1 MGLDEL
7 LSQAMGQLQAGELGA
22 AQGLVERALLLDP
35 EHSES
40 WCLLGK
46 IARDG
51 GRLGDAVAAYE
62 QAAAFDPGHVGCRTS
77 LGNIYRNMSMPE
89 AAIHWHGEALA
100 LRPNELILNLNH
112 LFVLPIVAR
121 STQQIEQLRQRC
133 LEGLWQLEDRQQSLD
148 FGDYP
153 MSHHPYY
160 LIYHNCDDR
169 AVLEAYARLIRAQL
183 PRLEARSPAPRPP
196 TGRRRIGFL
205 SGFFFAH
212 SNSRAFEGLIRD
224 LDRCRFEVV
233 LIHLSSSHQDQ
244 VRDRLDASADQVLL
258 LSGNLTKAARQLQ
271 ALELHLL
278 FFTDIGMH
286 PTAMLL
292 ACYRLAPV
300 QVTGWGVPQTSGL
313 MTVDHYIS
321 GELVESEEADQQ
333 YSEHLVRL
341 PGLPCCYLA
350 ANLEPAI
357 HGRDYFFLP
366 EDVPLFGCLQSF
378 WKLHP
383 DFDDVLEQI
392 AQRVPQAWFVF
403 VEAEVT
409 SYTQIFLERIA
420 SSAPNLSRR
429 LILLSRMGRQEFISL
444 AACLDL
450 LLDPPYFGSGVTLY
464 ETLHTGTPIVT
475 LEGAFLRSR
484 YGAGAYRLMGL
495 DQAPVAHT
503 LEGYVDWAVKLAQNP
518 EKLASLRLEIAD
530 RAGQTLYD
538 RKDVVEAFADFAMG
552 AIDRICQA
560 TD

>member
-1 MGLDEL
+1 MARLKIGD
-7 LSQAMGQLQAGELGA
+7 LGA
-22 AQGLVERALLLDP
+22 AQGLVERALALDP
-35 EHSES
+35 EHSEC

-46 IARDG
+46 IARYS
-51 GRLGDAVAAYE
+51 GRFGDAVAAYE
-62 QAAAFDPGHVGCRTS
+62 QAAVFDPSHVGCRTA
-77 LGNIYRNMSMPE
+77 LGNIYRNLSMPE

-133 LEGLWQLEDRQQSLD
+133 LEGLWQLERRQQSLD

-160 LIYHNCDDR
+160 LIYHNRDDR
-169 AVLEAYARLIRAQL
+169 AVLETYARLIRAQL
-183 PRLEARSPAPRPP
+183 PQLEARPQAPRLP

-224 LDRCRFEVV
+224 LDRRHFEVV
-233 LIHLSSSHQDQ
+233 LIHLSSSHPDQ

-258 LSGNLTKAARQLQ
+258 LAGSLAEAVRQLQ
-271 ALELHLL
+271 QLDLQLL

-313 MTVDHYIS
+313 TTVDYYIS
-321 GELVESEEADQQ
+321 GELVESAEADCQ

-350 ANLEPAI
+350 ENLEPAI

-383 DFDDVLEQI
+383 DFDGVLEQI

-409 SYTQIFLERIA
+409 SYTQIFVERIA
-420 SSAPNLSRR
+420 SSAPTLSQR
-429 LILLSRMGRQEFISL
+429 LILLSRMNRQEFISL
-444 AACLDL
+444 AGCLDL
-450 LLDPPYFGSGVTLY
+450 LLDPPYFGSGITLY
-464 ETLHTGTPIVT
+464 ETIHTGTPIVT
-475 LEGAFLRSR
+475 LQGDFLRSR
-484 YGAGAYRLMGL
+484 YVAGAYRLMGL
-495 DQAPVAHT
+495 EQAPVAHS
-503 LEGYVDWAVKLAQNP
+503 LEGYIDWAVTLALDP
-518 EKLASLRLEIAD
+518 ERLASLRLEIAD
-530 RAGQTLYD
+530 RSRQTLYD
-538 RKDVVEAFADFAMG
+538 RSDVVEAFADFAIK
-552 AIDRICQA
+552 AIDQA
-560 TD
+560 CPAPD